1 MAFNVTRFKSQVANQ
16 GFLRSHSYFVIMN
29 PPVGDGNEIR
39 LRTESVALPG
49 AAFLTVDNYRPYS
62 SGKIYNIPYSYNPQ
76 DIAMVHTVDTAGN
89 ILSTLWE
96 WVNLITDISGDGQFA
111 ANYHD
116 EYVVDEMNIF
126 VYNLKQE
133 IVKIVTLYEVF
144 PMSIDQMQMS
154 WGSNDETAKVNVN
167 YRYSHYKITTQ

>member
-1 MAFNVTRFKSQVANQ
+1 MAFDIRSFKSNVSNR
-16 GFLRSHSYFVIMN
+16 GFLRSHSYFVIVQ
-29 PPVGDGNEIR
+29 PPLGGQEEIR

-76 DIAMVHTVDTAGN
+76 DIAMVHTVDSNGDLLKTYWNWINA
-89 ILSTLWE
+89 
-96 WVNLITDISGDGQFA
+96 VTDLRGDENFA

-116 EYVVDEMNIF
+116 DYIADQMVIF
-126 VYNLKQE
+126 VYNESQE
-133 IVKIVTLYEVF
+133 IIKTVTLFDVF

-154 WGSNDETAKVNVN
+154 WATTDETAKLSVN
-167 YRYSHYKITTQ
+167 YRYSRYIIE